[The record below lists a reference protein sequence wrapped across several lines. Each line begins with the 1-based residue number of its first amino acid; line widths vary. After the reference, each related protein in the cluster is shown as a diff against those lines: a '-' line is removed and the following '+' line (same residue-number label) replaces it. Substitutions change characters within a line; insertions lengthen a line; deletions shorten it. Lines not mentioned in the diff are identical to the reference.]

1 MQVQNDVQPYDTINI
16 TPMLD
21 LAYVLLVIFI
31 LMTTAGVQGLTM
43 NLPKPSNKP
52 STEKHDIK
60 IVQVQESGAFTINGV
75 GVSMVELQNQLL
87 AAKALDPKFNVMIKG
102 DAKAPYAG
110 VIGVIDLVNKLEIEN
125 VGLVTGRIGT

>member
-52 STEKHDIK
+52 STEKHEIK

-87 AAKALDPKFNVMIKG
+87 AAKSQDPKFNVMIKG

>member
-87 AAKALDPKFNVMIKG
+87 AAKAQDPKFNVMIKG